1 MTVRLAF
8 AGDSE
13 NRQLD
18 HFGHAQEFVV
28 YDLDDSTAAL
38 VETRAIDAFCAAGP
52 RGDDALAATTNLLSD
67 CQIVISAA
75 VGPCVQD
82 ALAKNGL
89 VTLEYEGTIDEALAQ
104 LIARGF
110 GRRYSPRST
119 RARATVNVVSGS

>member
-28 YDLDDSTAAL
+28 YDLDDSAAAL
-38 VETRAIDAFCAAGP
+38 VETRLIDAFCAAGP
-52 RGDDALAATTNLLSD
+52 RGDDALAATTKLLSD

-89 VTLEYEGTIDEALAQ
+89 VTLEYDGTIDEALAQ

-110 GRRYSPRST
+110 GRRYAPGST
-119 RARATVNVVSGS
+119 RATVNVGSGS

>member
-13 NRQLD
+13 NRQLE

-28 YDLDDSTAAL
+28 YDLEDTAATL
-38 VETRAIDAFCAAGP
+38 VETRPIDAFCAAGP

-67 CQIVISAA
+67 CHIVISAA
-75 VGPCVQD
+75 AGPCVQD
-82 ALAKNGL
+82 ALAKSGL

-110 GRRYSPRST
+110 GRRYAPGST
-119 RARATVNVVSGS
+119 RATVNVGSGS